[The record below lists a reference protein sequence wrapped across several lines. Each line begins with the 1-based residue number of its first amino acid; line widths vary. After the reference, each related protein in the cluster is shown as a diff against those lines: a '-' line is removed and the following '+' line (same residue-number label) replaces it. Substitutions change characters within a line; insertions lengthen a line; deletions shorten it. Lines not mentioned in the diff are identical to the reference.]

1 LYRKVKAASLITVEK
16 DRTIAKFL
24 RSAVKQKARVDS
36 ARLEK
41 QTAALAERIRDRDLA
56 DEVGS
61 ITKRAIEMMQ
71 PGYGPNN
78 EFAAVTL
85 LKELTEKGCPCS
97 AEVIY
102 VGALR
107 HLRDINPRQL
117 VSLAP
122 TAKALTALCK
132 QLPVAKELLDELL
145 NRPAENW
152 LHTAAADWLFKHAKI
167 AKLESAFIAA
177 LSLDKRPP
185 ALKNPA
191 ELLQSAEERDK
202 KGLLLFA
209 VINNTRDP
217 SSHAR
222 FARTILAKPKIA
234 KIYLSVIRLA
244 RNRKKIADGLTNL
257 LRALVSAS
265 LMDEREPELR
275 RTASLFFI
283 GLISDVMMTHPDDK
297 PVPPSAM
304 NALQALAELE
314 TAAATDQ
321 AKRNTWTLLTLDR
334 PESSK
339 TDSKID
345 LNAARILKI
354 AFEQT
359 DCGANAVEI
368 LEAMAFN
375 LGLRPIGE
383 TNSVSSYDP
392 RLHEDT
398 IGGLHPGDRIKI
410 MRKGWSLN
418 QSPIIRAKVIQQI
431 S

>member
-1 LYRKVKAASLITVEK
+1 MKAASLITVEK